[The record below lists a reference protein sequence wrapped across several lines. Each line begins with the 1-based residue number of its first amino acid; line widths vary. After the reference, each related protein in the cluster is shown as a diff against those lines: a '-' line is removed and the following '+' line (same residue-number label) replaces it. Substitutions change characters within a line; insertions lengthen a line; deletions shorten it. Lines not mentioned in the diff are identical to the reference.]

1 MAMIALTLVTTVLFI
16 SYSYY
21 CVELWAWRELHFGV
35 IAGWIFSLMFTSI
48 CWIELWLGYT
58 NECVRYVVA

>member
-1 MAMIALTLVTTVLFI
+1 MAMVALTLVTTILFV

-21 CVELWAWRELHFGV
+21 CVELWAWDDLHFGF
-35 IAGWIFSLMFTSI
+35 IAGWIFLLMFTAL

>member
-1 MAMIALTLVTTVLFI
+1 MEMVALTLVTTILFV

-21 CVELWAWRELHFGV
+21 CVELWAWGDLHFGF
-35 IAGWIFSLMFTSI
+35 IAGWIFSLIFTAV
-48 CWIELWLGYT
+48 CWIELYLGYT